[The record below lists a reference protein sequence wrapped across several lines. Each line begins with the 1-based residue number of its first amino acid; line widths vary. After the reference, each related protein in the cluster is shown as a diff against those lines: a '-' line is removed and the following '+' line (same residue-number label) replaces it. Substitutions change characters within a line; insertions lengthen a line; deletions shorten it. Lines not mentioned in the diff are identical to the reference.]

1 MNEIKTFDKT
11 LNKMKKDQ
19 LINLVKALSVEIYIS
34 DVVGCGMKKYI
45 IGEGKDYQSVDD
57 WKISMI
63 SDYYDN

>member
-19 LINLVKALSVEIYIS
+19 LINLVKALSVKIYIS